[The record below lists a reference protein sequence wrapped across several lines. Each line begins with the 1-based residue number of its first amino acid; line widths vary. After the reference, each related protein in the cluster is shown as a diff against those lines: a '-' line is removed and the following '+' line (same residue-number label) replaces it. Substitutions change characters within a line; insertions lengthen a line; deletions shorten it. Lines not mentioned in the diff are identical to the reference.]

1 MPDWIT
7 YLIPALIIAA
17 VTAYLTVLFSY
28 RSFRKERLWERRA
41 DAYTSIL
48 EALHHLKRDF
58 DEDWSDA
65 QQQTNRDVSEE
76 LKAKIQAALEA
87 VDKAVDLAA
96 FLMSDEAAKILTRLD
111 RETEEAKKAGDY
123 SEFLAIHTDAVETAL
138 EHLRVEARR
147 DLQ

>member
-7 YLIPALIIAA
+7 YLIPALIISA
-17 VTAYLTVLFSY
+17 VTAYLAVLFSY

-41 DAYTSIL
+41 DAYTSVL

-58 DEDWSDA
+58 DDDWSDA
-65 QQQTNRDVSEE
+65 KQQTDRNVSEE
-76 LKAKIQAALEA
+76 HKAKIQAALAA

-96 FLMSDEAAKILTRLD
+96 FLMSDKAAKILTRLD

-123 SEFLAIHTDAVETAL
+123 LGYLAIHSDAVETAL

-147 DLQ
+147 DLK